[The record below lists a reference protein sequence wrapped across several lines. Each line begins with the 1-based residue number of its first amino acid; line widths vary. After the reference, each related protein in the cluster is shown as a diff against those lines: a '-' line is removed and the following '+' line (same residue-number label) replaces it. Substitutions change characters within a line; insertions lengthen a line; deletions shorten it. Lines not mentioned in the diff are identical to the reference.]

1 MRKSLN
7 IDDSERKFMMRKIA
21 KALCL
26 SVTLVGLLSACSS
39 TQKITSSART
49 ATEQLLITEAVMRS
63 LPKQPDSPLPIPQ
76 STIIKLDLTGIS
88 ADKDIVRGI
97 ILGWLGQY
105 GYTVKDENATHRIN
119 IIVDS
124 LGTELGTTFF
134 GIPPVQASLLPISLP
149 ELSLYKAENQ
159 TGYARFHLD
168 IFELPSGRFIASSS
182 PFLAD
187 TFYNAYTVL
196 FLFTFN
202 RTDLI
207 SPPQLG
213 IFRKPLK

>member
-1 MRKSLN
+1 MLKR
-7 IDDSERKFMMRKIA
+7 IVKI
-21 KALCL
+21 LCL
-26 SVTLVGLLSACSS
+26 SVALVWLLSACSS
-39 TQKITSSART
+39 TQKITNSART

-63 LPKQPDSPLPIPQ
+63 LPKQPDSPLPIPK
-76 STIIKLDLTGIS
+76 SAIIKLDLTGIS
-88 ADKDIVRGI
+88 ADKDIVQGI
-97 ILGWLGQY
+97 ILRWLGQY
-105 GYTVKDENATHRIN
+105 GYTVQDEKATYRIN
-119 IIVDS
+119 IIVEA

-134 GIPPVQASLLPISLP
+134 GIPPIQASLIPISLP
-149 ELSLYKAENQ
+149 ELSLYKADNQ

-182 PFLAD
+182 SFLAD

-202 RTDLI
+202 KTDLTF
-207 SPPQLG
+207 PPQLG

>member
-1 MRKSLN
+1 MLKR
-7 IDDSERKFMMRKIA
+7 IVKI
-21 KALCL
+21 LCL
-26 SVTLVGLLSACSS
+26 SVVLVWLLSACSS
-39 TQKITSSART
+39 TQKITNSART

-63 LPKQPDSPLPIPQ
+63 LPKQPDSPLPIPK
-76 STIIKLDLTGIS
+76 SAIIKLDLTGIS

-97 ILGWLGQY
+97 ILRWLGQY
-105 GYTVKDENATHRIN
+105 GYTVQDEKATHRIN
-119 IIVDS
+119 IIVEA

-134 GIPPVQASLLPISLP
+134 GIPPIQASLIPISLP
-149 ELSLYKAENQ
+149 ELSFYKADNQ

-168 IFELPSGRFIASSS
+168 IFELPSGRFIASSLS
-182 PFLAD
+182 FLAD

-202 RTDLI
+202 KTDLTF
-207 SPPQLG
+207 PPQLG